1 MMSLQTYQSSLNN
14 NPRKPHTH
22 LKIRSY
28 YGYKLLWIQ
37 PNDTQPSSL
46 DLPCRSNNYSF
57 LLTLVFVISVSKLT
71 VGLLFNW
78 YP

>member
-1 MMSLQTYQSSLNN
+1 MSLQTRQSGLNN
-14 NPRKPHTH
+14 NSRKPHAH

-37 PNDTQPSSL
+37 LNDTQLSSL

-57 LLTLVFVISVSKLT
+57 LLTLLFVISVSQLT
-71 VGLLFNW
+71 VGLLFAW